1 MSKSLLRTAVPSSRL
16 SRRGILAA
24 FTAAALI
31 GSLAACTPSPTTA
44 ETNEEVAVVDG
55 GELVIG
61 AEQEPDCADWIAT
74 CGGSIWGTYVMQ
86 IPTMPSVF
94 QTRLVD
100 DEWVPV
106 PSDLVTGEPT
116 AEVAEDGTQTVTY
129 EINPDAVWSDGEP
142 ITSADFAYTALQI
155 RDGDDIFD
163 KTGYDRITAVDV
175 SDPQKAVV
183 TLDSAFA
190 GWRTL
195 FSVYGIMP
203 AHILEG
209 QDRNAMMADG
219 YDFSGG
225 PWKIEKW
232 TRGTSVTLVPNENYW
247 GEKPHLDK
255 VTFLF
260 LPDTTAA
267 FQALKSGQVSVLA
280 PTPQLDALSQIE
292 AGLPGVKSQVDAR
305 SGNLEAIWLNNAVA
319 PFDSVAVR
327 QALAYSI
334 DRDAIVKRLFGS
346 LGIDKA
352 QQSFNS
358 PMVAPFASDD
368 FSQYTLDLDK
378 VDELMEGDGWKKNGD
393 GVWAKGGET
402 ATFSIKTLAGNKRR
416 DLTVQVLQSQLADAG
431 FEMTIDQVTPA
442 DLFGTIAPEGD
453 FQAGIWALVDTF
465 PDPTLS
471 ATFSSVNIPSEA
483 NGFSGIN
490 FYRANIP
497 GLDDLLTQVDSEIDT
512 DARIAA
518 SHEGDALIAENVP
531 SLPLDAVP
539 NVLLWSEKVGGP
551 LQINPIEGPFWNLA
565 EWGLAG

>member
-1 MSKSLLRTAVPSSRL
+1 MSKSPLRTVVPSSRRVL
-16 SRRGILAA
+16 V
-24 FTAAALI
+24 AALAVTALV
-31 GSLAACTPSPTTA
+31 GSLAACTSSNSTPEPSD
-44 ETNEEVAVVDG
+44 VAVVDG

-74 CGGSIWGTYVMQ
+74 CAGSIWGSYIMQ
-86 IPTMPSVF
+86 TPTLPGVF
-94 QTRLVD
+94 QTRQVD

-106 PSDLVTGEPT
+106 PSDLVTEEPV
-116 AEVAEDGTQTVTY
+116 AEVAADGTQTITY
-129 EINPDAVWSDGEP
+129 SINPDAVWSDGEP
-142 ITSADFAYTALQI
+142 ITSADFEYTALQI

-163 KTGYDRITAVDV
+163 KTGYDRIASIDA
-175 SDPQKAVV
+175 SDPQTVVV
-183 TLDSAFA
+183 TLSSAYA

-195 FSVYGIMP
+195 FSVYGLMP
-203 AHILEG
+203 AHLLEG
-209 QDRNAMMADG
+209 QDRSALMSDG

-267 FQALKSGQVSVLA
+267 FQALKSGQVSALY
-280 PTPQLDALSQIE
+280 PSPQLDALTQIE
-292 AGLPGVKSQVDAR
+292 AGLPGIKSQVDAR
-305 SGNLEAIWLNNAVA
+305 SGNLEAIWLNNSVA
-319 PFDSVAVR
+319 PFDSVPVR

-352 QQSFNS
+352 QQSFNT
-358 PMVAPFASDD
+358 PMVAPFAADD
-368 FSQYTLDLDK
+368 FSEYTLDLDK
-378 VDELMEGDGWKKNGD
+378 VDELMKGDGWAKNAD
-393 GVWAKGGET
+393 DVWAKDGET

-416 DLTVQVLQSQLADAG
+416 DLTVQVLQSQLKDAG

-442 DLFGTIAPEGD
+442 DLFGTIAPQGD
-453 FQAGIWALVDTF
+453 FQAGLWALVDTF

-471 ATFSSVNIPSEA
+471 STFSSVNIPSEA

-490 FYRANIP
+490 FYRTDIP
-497 GLDDLLTQVDSEIDT
+497 GLDDLLGQVDSELDT
-512 DARIAA
+512 DARITA
-518 SHEGDALIAENVP
+518 SHDADALIAESVP
-531 SLPLDAVP
+531 SLPLDTVP
-539 NVLLWSEKVGGP
+539 NVLLWSDKVGGP
-551 LQINPIEGPFWNLA
+551 LQINPVEGPFWNLA
-565 EWGLAG
+565 QWGLAG

>member
-1 MSKSLLRTAVPSSRL
+1 MSKSLRTVVPA
-16 SRRGILAA
+16 SRRGLIAA
-24 FTAAALI
+24 LTAAALV
-31 GSLAACTPSPTTA
+31 GSLAACSPTSATP
-44 ETNEEVAVVDG
+44 EPSEVAVVDG
-55 GELVIG
+55 GEIVIG

-74 CGGSIWGTYVMQ
+74 CGGSIWGTYIMQ
-86 IPTMPSVF
+86 IPTLPGVF
-94 QTRLVD
+94 QTRQVD

-106 PSDLVTGEPT
+106 PSDLVTAEPEV
-116 AEVAEDGTQTVTY
+116 EVADDGTQTITY
-129 EINPDAVWSDGEP
+129 SINPDAVWSDGEP
-142 ITSADFAYTALQI
+142 ITSADFEYTALQI

-163 KTGYDRITAVDV
+163 KTGYDRIASIDAT
-175 SDPQKAVV
+175 DPATAVV
-183 TLDSAFA
+183 TLSSPYA

-203 AHILEG
+203 AHLLEG
-209 QDRNAMMADG
+209 QDRNALMADG

-225 PWKIEKW
+225 PWKIDEW

-267 FQALKSGQVSVLA
+267 FQALKSGQVSALY
-280 PTPQLDALSQIE
+280 PSPQLDALNQIE
-292 AGLPGVKSQVDAR
+292 AGLPGIQSQVDAR
-305 SGNLEAIWLNNAVA
+305 SGNLEAIWLNNSAA

-327 QALAYSI
+327 QAFAYSI
-334 DRDAIVKRLFGS
+334 DRDAIVSRLFGS
-346 LGIDKA
+346 LGIDEA

-358 PMVAPFASDD
+358 PMVAPFAADD
-368 FSQYTLDLDK
+368 FSQYSLDLDK
-378 VDELMEGDGWKKNGD
+378 VDELMEGDGWSKDSD

-442 DLFGTIAPEGD
+442 DLFGTIAPQGD

-471 ATFSSVNIPSEA
+471 STFSSVNIPSEA

-490 FYRANIP
+490 FYRTDIP
-497 GLDDLLTQVDSEIDT
+497 GLNDLLAQVDSEVDP

-518 SHEGDALIAENVP
+518 SHEADTLIAENVP

-539 NVLLWSEKVGGP
+539 NVLLWSDTVGGP
-551 LQINPIEGPFWNLA
+551 LQINPVEGPFWNLA

>member
-1 MSKSLLRTAVPSSRL
+1 MSKSPLRTVIPSSRRVL
-16 SRRGILAA
+16 V
-24 FTAAALI
+24 AALAVTALV
-31 GSLAACTPSPTTA
+31 GSLAACTSSPSSP
-44 ETNEEVAVVDG
+44 EPSDVAVVDG

-61 AEQEPDCADWIAT
+61 AEQEPDCTDWIAT
-74 CGGSIWGTYVMQ
+74 CGGSIWGTYIMQ
-86 IPTMPSVF
+86 IPTLPGVF
-94 QTRLVD
+94 QTRQVD

-106 PSDLVTGEPT
+106 PSDLVTGEPV
-116 AEVAEDGTQTVTY
+116 AEVAADGTQTITY
-129 EINPDAVWSDGEP
+129 SINPDAVWSDGEP
-142 ITSADFAYTALQI
+142 ITSADFEYTALQI

-163 KTGYDRITAVDV
+163 KTGYDRIASIDA
-175 SDPQKAVV
+175 SDPHTAVV
-183 TLDSAFA
+183 TLNSAYA

-203 AHILEG
+203 SHLLEG
-209 QDRNAMMADG
+209 QDRAKVMADG
-219 YDFSGG
+219 YEFSGG

-232 TRGTSVTLVPNENYW
+232 TRGTSVTLVPNDKYW

-267 FQALKSGQVSVLA
+267 FQALKSGQVSALY
-280 PTPQLDALSQIE
+280 PSPQLDALTQIE
-292 AGLPGVKSQVDAR
+292 AGLPGIKSQVDAR
-305 SGNLEAIWLNNAVA
+305 SGNLEAIWLNNAAA

-346 LGIDKA
+346 LGIEKA

-358 PMVAPFASDD
+358 PMVAPFAAED
-368 FSQYTLDLDK
+368 FAEYTLDLDK
-378 VDELMEGDGWKKNGD
+378 VDELMKGDGWAKNAD
-393 GVWAKGGET
+393 DVWAKGGET

-442 DLFGTIAPEGD
+442 DLFGTIAPQGD

-465 PDPTLS
+465 ADPTLS
-471 ATFSSVNIPSEA
+471 STFSSVNIPSEA

-490 FYRANIP
+490 FYRTNIP
-497 GLDDLLTQVDSEIDT
+497 GLDDLLGQVDSEIDT
-512 DARIAA
+512 DARISV
-518 SHEGDALIAENVP
+518 SHEADALIAKNVP

-539 NVLLWSEKVGGP
+539 NVLLWSDKVGGP
-551 LQINPIEGPFWNLA
+551 LQINPVEGPFWNLA
-565 EWGLAG
+565 QWGLAG

>member
-1 MSKSLLRTAVPSSRL
+1 MSKSLLRTAVPSSR
-16 SRRGILAA
+16 RGILAA
-24 FTAAALI
+24 LTAVALVA
-31 GSLAACTPSPTTA
+31 SLAACTSSPTTPTPNDA
-44 ETNEEVAVVDG
+44 AAVDG
-55 GELVIG
+55 GEIVIG
-61 AEQEPDCADWIAT
+61 AEQEPDCTDWIAT

-106 PSDLVTGEPT
+106 ASDVVTEEPT
-116 AEVAEDGTQTVTY
+116 AEVAADGTQTITY
-129 EINPDAVWSDGEP
+129 SINPDAVWSDGEP
-142 ITSADFAYTALQI
+142 ITSADFEYTALQI

-163 KTGYDRITAVDV
+163 KTGYDRITAVDT
-175 SDPQKAVV
+175 SDPKVAVV
-183 TLDSAFA
+183 TLGSTYA
-190 GWRTL
+190 GWRSL
-195 FSVYGIMP
+195 FSVYGVMP
-203 AHILEG
+203 AHLLEG
-209 QDRNAMMADG
+209 QDRAAVMADG
-219 YDFSGG
+219 YEFSGG

-267 FQALKSGQVSVLA
+267 FQALKSGQVSALY
-280 PTPQLDALSQIE
+280 PSPQLDALTQIE
-292 AGLPGVKSQVDAR
+292 AGLPGIQSQVDAR
-305 SGNLEAIWLNNAVA
+305 SGNLEAIWLNNDAA

-358 PMVAPFASDD
+358 PMVAPFAADD
-368 FSQYTLDLDK
+368 FAQYTLDLDK
-378 VDELMEGDGWKKNGD
+378 VDELMEGDGWAKNSD
-393 GVWAKGGET
+393 GVWAKAGET

-453 FQAGIWALVDTF
+453 FQAGIWAIVDTF
-465 PDPTLS
+465 ADPTLS
-471 ATFSSVNIPSEA
+471 ATFSSVNIPSDA

-490 FYRANIP
+490 FYRAAVP
-497 GLDDLLTQVDSEIDT
+497 GLDELLGQVDNEIDT
-512 DARIAA
+512 DARIAV
-518 SHEGDALIAENVP
+518 SHEADALIAENVP
-531 SLPLDAVP
+531 SLPLDTVP
-539 NVLLWSEKVGGP
+539 NVLLWSDKVAGP
-551 LQINPIEGPFWNLA
+551 LQINPMEGPFWNLA

>member
-1 MSKSLLRTAVPSSRL
+1 MSKTAIRTAVPTA
-16 SRRGILAA
+16 RRGIIAA
-24 FTAAALI
+24 LTAAALV
-31 GSLAACTPSPTTA
+31 GALAACTPTAADPDTA
-44 ETNEEVAVVDG
+44 EVDVVDG

-61 AEQEPDCADWIAT
+61 AEQEPDCADWIGT
-74 CGGSIWGTYVMQ
+74 CGGSIWGTYIMQ
-86 IPTMPSVF
+86 IPTLPGVF
-94 QTRLVD
+94 QTRQVD

-106 PSDLVTGEPT
+106 ASDLVSEEPET
-116 AEVAEDGTQTVTY
+116 EVAADGTQTITY
-129 EINPDAVWSDGEP
+129 SINPDAVWSDGEP

-163 KTGYDRITAVDV
+163 KTGYDRITAVDTT
-175 SDPQKAVV
+175 DPQTAVV
-183 TLDSAFA
+183 TLDSAYA

-209 QDRNAMMADG
+209 QDRAAAMADG

-247 GEKPHLDK
+247 GQKPHLDK

-267 FQALKSGQVSVLA
+267 FQALKSGQVSVLY
-280 PTPQLDALSQIE
+280 PSPQLDALNQIE
-292 AGLPGVKSQVDAR
+292 AGLPGITSQVDAR
-305 SGNLEAIWLNNAVA
+305 SGNLEAIWLNNAAA

-346 LGIDKA
+346 IGIESA

-378 VDELMEGDGWKKNGD
+378 VDELMEGDGWAKDAD
-393 GVWAKGGET
+393 GVWAKNGET

-442 DLFGTIAPEGD
+442 DLFGTIAPQGD

-471 ATFSSVNIPSEA
+471 ATFSSINIPSEA

-490 FYRANIP
+490 FYRTNIP
-497 GLDDLLTQVDSEIDT
+497 GLDDLLGQVDSEIDT
-512 DARIAA
+512 DARIAV
-518 SHEGDALIAENVP
+518 SHEADALIAENVP
-531 SLPLDAVP
+531 SLPLDTVP
-539 NVLLWSEKVGGP
+539 NVLLWSDTVGGP
-551 LQINPIEGPFWNLA
+551 LQINPVEGPFWNLA

>member
-1 MSKSLLRTAVPSSRL
+1 MSKSLRTVVPA
-16 SRRGILAA
+16 SRRGIIAA
-24 FTAAALI
+24 LTAAALV
-31 GSLAACTPSPTTA
+31 GSLAACSPTSATP
-44 ETNEEVAVVDG
+44 EPSEVAVVDG
-55 GELVIG
+55 GEIVIG

-74 CGGSIWGTYVMQ
+74 CGGSIWGTYIMQ
-86 IPTMPSVF
+86 IPTLPGVF
-94 QTRLVD
+94 QTRQVD

-106 PSDLVTGEPT
+106 PSDLVTAEPEV
-116 AEVAEDGTQTVTY
+116 EVADDGTQTITY
-129 EINPDAVWSDGEP
+129 SINPDAVWSDGEP
-142 ITSADFAYTALQI
+142 ITSADFEYTALQI

-163 KTGYDRITAVDV
+163 KTGYDRIASIDAT
-175 SDPQKAVV
+175 DPATAVV
-183 TLDSAFA
+183 TLSSPYA

-203 AHILEG
+203 AHLLED
-209 QDRNAMMADG
+209 QDRNALMADG

-225 PWKIEKW
+225 PWKIDEW

-267 FQALKSGQVSVLA
+267 FQALKSGQVSALY
-280 PTPQLDALSQIE
+280 PSPQLDALNQIE
-292 AGLPGVKSQVDAR
+292 AGLPGIQSQVDAR
-305 SGNLEAIWLNNAVA
+305 SGNLEAIWLNNSAA

-327 QALAYSI
+327 QAFAYSI
-334 DRDAIVKRLFGS
+334 DRDAIVSRLFGS
-346 LGIDKA
+346 LGIDEA

-358 PMVAPFASDD
+358 PMVAPFAADD
-368 FSQYTLDLDK
+368 FSQYSLDLDK
-378 VDELMEGDGWKKNGD
+378 VDELMEGDGWSKDSD

-442 DLFGTIAPEGD
+442 DLFGTIAPQGD

-471 ATFSSVNIPSEA
+471 STFSSVNIPSEA

-490 FYRANIP
+490 FYRTDIP
-497 GLDDLLTQVDSEIDT
+497 GLNDLLAQVDSEVDP

-518 SHEGDALIAENVP
+518 SHEADTLIAENVP

-539 NVLLWSEKVGGP
+539 NVLLWSDTVGGP
-551 LQINPIEGPFWNLA
+551 LQINPVEGPFWNLA

>member
-1 MSKSLLRTAVPSSRL
+1 MSKSPLRTAVPA
-16 SRRGILAA
+16 SRRVLI
-24 FTAAALI
+24 AALTVTALV
-31 GSLAACTPSPTTA
+31 GSLAACAPSSATPEPS
-44 ETNEEVAVVDG
+44 EVAVVDG

-61 AEQEPDCADWIAT
+61 AEQEPDCTDWIAT
-74 CGGSIWGTYVMQ
+74 CAGSIWGTYVMQ
-86 IPTMPSVF
+86 VPTMPAVF
-94 QTRLVD
+94 HTRQVD
-100 DEWVPV
+100 EEWVPV
-106 PSDLVTGEPT
+106 PSDLVTEEPV
-116 AEVAEDGTQTVTY
+116 AEVAADGTQTITY
-129 EINPDAVWSDGEP
+129 SINPEAVWSDGEP

-163 KTGYDRITAVDV
+163 KTGYDRITAVDT
-175 SDPQKAVV
+175 SDPQTAVV
-183 TLDSAFA
+183 TLDSAYA

-203 AHILEG
+203 SHLLEG
-209 QDRNAMMADG
+209 QDRAALMTDG

-247 GEKPHLDK
+247 GEKPHLDR

-267 FQALKSGQVSVLA
+267 FQALKSGQVSALY
-280 PTPQLDALSQIE
+280 PSPQLDALTQIE
-292 AGLPGVKSQVDAR
+292 AGLPGIRSQVDAR
-305 SGNLEAIWLNNAVA
+305 SGNLEAIWLNNAAA

-346 LGIDKA
+346 LGIEEA

-358 PMVAPFASDD
+358 PMVAPFAADD
-368 FSQYTLDLDK
+368 FSRYTLDLDK
-378 VDELMEGDGWKKNGD
+378 VDELMEGDGWSKNSD
-393 GVWAKGGET
+393 DVWAKDGET
-402 ATFSIKTLAGNKRR
+402 ATFAVKTLAGNKRR

-442 DLFGTIAPEGD
+442 DLFGTTAPQGD
-453 FQAGIWALVDTF
+453 FQAGLWALVDTF

-471 ATFSSVNIPSEA
+471 STFSSVNIPSEA
-483 NGFSGIN
+483 NGYSGIN
-490 FYRANIP
+490 FYRVDIP
-497 GLDDLLTQVDSEIDT
+497 GLDDLLGQVDSEIDT

-531 SLPLDAVP
+531 SLPLDTVP
-539 NVLLWSEKVGGP
+539 NVLLWSETVGGP
-551 LQINPIEGPFWNLA
+551 LQINPVEGPFWNLA

>member
-1 MSKSLLRTAVPSSRL
+1 MPTSRLRTAVPA
-16 SRRGILAA
+16 SRRAVLAA
-24 FTAAALI
+24 LTAVALV
-31 GSLAACTPSPTTA
+31 GSLAACSSSSTTPEPSDA
-44 ETNEEVAVVDG
+44 AVVDG
-55 GELVIG
+55 GEIVIG
-61 AEQEPDCADWIAT
+61 AEQEPDCTDWIAT
-74 CGGSIWGTYVMQ
+74 CAGSIWGTYVMQ

-100 DEWVPV
+100 DEWQPT
-106 PSDLVTGEPT
+106 PSDLVTGEP
-116 AEVAEDGTQTVTY
+116 EVVVADDGTQTITY
-129 EINPDAVWSDGEP
+129 SINPDAVWSDGEP

-163 KTGYDRITAVDV
+163 KTGYDRITAIDS
-175 SDPQKAVV
+175 SDPATAVV
-183 TLDSAFA
+183 TLSSAYA

-195 FSVYGIMP
+195 FSVYGVMP
-203 AHILEG
+203 SHLLEG
-209 QDRNAMMADG
+209 QDRAAIMADG

-280 PTPQLDALSQIE
+280 PTPQLDALTQIE
-292 AGLPGVKSQVDAR
+292 AGLPGIRSQVDAR

-346 LGIDKA
+346 LGIDEA

-358 PMVAPFASDD
+358 PMVAPFAADD

-378 VDELMEGDGWKKNGD
+378 VDELMKGDGWSKNGD

-471 ATFSSVNIPSEA
+471 STFSSVNIPSDA

-490 FYRANIP
+490 FYRTDIE
-497 GLDDLLTQVDSEIDT
+497 GLDDLLAQVDTEVDQ
-512 DARIAA
+512 DARVAA
-518 SHEGDALIAENVP
+518 SKEADALIAENVP
-531 SLPLDAVP
+531 SLPLDVVP

>member
-1 MSKSLLRTAVPSSRL
+1 MSKSLHRTVVPSSRRAL
-16 SRRGILAA
+16 IAALAV
-24 FTAAALI
+24 TALI
-31 GSLAACTPSPTTA
+31 GSLAACTSSTTTPEPSD
-44 ETNEEVAVVDG
+44 VAIVDG
-55 GELVIG
+55 GEIVIG

-74 CGGSIWGTYVMQ
+74 CGGSIWGTWIMQ
-86 IPTMPSVF
+86 IPTLPGVF
-94 QTRLVD
+94 QTRQSD
-100 DEWVPV
+100 GEWVPE
-106 PSDLVTGEPT
+106 PSDLVTGEP
-116 AEVAEDGTQTVTY
+116 EVVVADDGTQTITY
-129 EINPDAVWSDGEP
+129 SINPEAVWSDGEP
-142 ITSADFAYTALQI
+142 ITSADFEYTALQI

-163 KTGYDRITAVDV
+163 KTGYDRISAIDA
-175 SDPQKAVV
+175 SDPATVTV
-183 TLDSAFA
+183 TLDSPYA

-203 AHILEG
+203 AHLLEG
-209 QDRNAMMADG
+209 QDRAAVMADG

-247 GEKPHLDK
+247 GDKPHLDK

-267 FQALKSGQVSVLA
+267 FQALKSGQVSVLY
-280 PTPQLDALSQIE
+280 PSPQLDALTQID
-292 AGLPGVKSQVDAR
+292 AGLPGIESQVDAR
-305 SGNLEAIWLNNAVA
+305 SGNLEAIWLNNAAA

-368 FSQYTLDLDK
+368 FSQYSLDLDK
-378 VDELMEGDGWKKNGD
+378 VDELMEGEGWKKNSD
-393 GVWAKGGET
+393 DVWAKGGET

-442 DLFGTIAPEGD
+442 DLFGTIAPQGD

-471 ATFSSVNIPSEA
+471 STFSSVNIPSEA

-490 FYRANIP
+490 FYRTDIP
-497 GLDDLLTQVDSEIDT
+497 GLDDLLGQVDSEIDT
-512 DARIAA
+512 DARISV
-518 SHEGDALIAENVP
+518 SHEADALIAENVP
-531 SLPLDAVP
+531 SLPLDTVP
-539 NVLLWSEKVGGP
+539 NVLLWSDKVGGP
-551 LQINPIEGPFWNLA
+551 EINPVDGPFWNLA

>member
-1 MSKSLLRTAVPSSRL
+1 MSQSRLRTAVPA
-16 SRRGILAA
+16 SRRLVIAA
-24 FTAAALI
+24 LTAAALV
-31 GSLAACTPSPTTA
+31 GSLAACSSGGTTPEPSD
-44 ETNEEVAVVDG
+44 VAVVDG
-55 GELVIG
+55 GELVVG

-100 DEWVPV
+100 DDWQPV
-106 PSDLVTGEPT
+106 PSDLVTGEP
-116 AEVAEDGTQTVTY
+116 EVVVADDGTQTITY
-129 EINPDAVWSDGEP
+129 SINPEAVWSDGEP

-163 KTGYDRITAVDV
+163 KTGYDRITAVDS
-175 SDPQKAVV
+175 SDPATAVV
-183 TLDSAFA
+183 TLNSAYA

-203 AHILEG
+203 AHLLEG
-209 QDRNAMMADG
+209 QDRAAIMADG

-280 PTPQLDALSQIE
+280 PTPQLDALTQID
-292 AGLPGVKSQVDAR
+292 AGLPGIRSQVDAR
-305 SGNLEAIWLNNAVA
+305 SGNLEAIWLNNSAA

-358 PMVAPFASDD
+358 PMVAPFAGDD
-368 FSQYTLDLDK
+368 FSQYSLDLDK
-378 VDELMEGDGWKKNGD
+378 VDELMTGDGWEKNGD
-393 GVWAKGGET
+393 DVWAKGGET

-416 DLTVQVLQSQLADAG
+416 DLTVQVLQSQLKDAG

-442 DLFGTIAPEGD
+442 DLFGTIAPQGD

-471 ATFSSVNIPSEA
+471 STFSSVNIPSEA

-497 GLDDLLTQVDSEIDT
+497 GLDDLLAQVDTEVDQ
-512 DARIAA
+512 DARIQVSKEAD
-518 SHEGDALIAENVP
+518 SLIAENVP
-531 SLPLDAVP
+531 SLPLDVVP

>member
-1 MSKSLLRTAVPSSRL
+1 MSKSPFHPVVPSA
-16 SRRGILAA
+16 RRALVAALAV
-24 FTAAALI
+24 TALI
-31 GSLAACTPSPTTA
+31 GSLAACTSSNATPEPSD
-44 ETNEEVAVVDG
+44 VAVVDG
-55 GELVIG
+55 GEIVIG
-61 AEQEPDCADWIAT
+61 AEQEPDCTDWIAT
-74 CGGSIWGTYVMQ
+74 CGGSIWGTYIMQ
-86 IPTMPSVF
+86 IPTLPGVF
-94 QTRLVD
+94 QTRQVD

-106 PSDLVTGEPT
+106 PSDLVTGEPE
-116 AEVAEDGTQTVTY
+116 AEVADDGTQTITY
-129 EINPDAVWSDGEP
+129 SINPDAVWSDGEP

-163 KTGYDRITAVDV
+163 KTGYDRITAVDTT
-175 SDPQKAVV
+175 DPKTAVV
-183 TLDSAFA
+183 TLDSAYA

-209 QDRNAMMADG
+209 QDRAAIMADG

-267 FQALKSGQVSVLA
+267 FQALKSGQVSALY
-280 PTPQLDALSQIE
+280 PSPQLDALTQIE
-292 AGLPGVKSQVDAR
+292 AGLPGIQSQVDAR
-305 SGNLEAIWLNNAVA
+305 SGNLEAIWLNNAAA

-352 QQSFNS
+352 QQSFNT

-368 FSQYTLDLDK
+368 FTTYTLDLDK
-378 VDELMEGDGWKKNGD
+378 VDELMKGDGWAKDSD

-416 DLTVQVLQSQLADAG
+416 DLTVQVLQSQLKDAG

-442 DLFGTIAPEGD
+442 DLFGTIAPQGD
-453 FQAGIWALVDTF
+453 FQAGLWALVDTF

-471 ATFSSVNIPSEA
+471 STFSSVNIPSEA

-490 FYRANIP
+490 FYRTNIP
-497 GLDDLLTQVDSEIDT
+497 GLDDLLGQVDSEIDT

-518 SHEGDALIAENVP
+518 SHEADGLIAENVP
-531 SLPLDAVP
+531 SLPLDTVP
-539 NVLLWSEKVGGP
+539 NVLLWSDKVGGP
-551 LQINPIEGPFWNLA
+551 LQINPVEGPFWNLA
-565 EWGLAG
+565 QWGLAG

>member
-1 MSKSLLRTAVPSSRL
+1 MSKSPLRTVVPA
-16 SRRGILAA
+16 SRRGIIAA
-24 FTAAALI
+24 LTAAALV
-31 GSLAACTPSPTTA
+31 GSLAACSPTSATP
-44 ETNEEVAVVDG
+44 EPSEVAVVDG
-55 GELVIG
+55 GEIVIG

-74 CGGSIWGTYVMQ
+74 CGGSIWGTYIMQ
-86 IPTMPSVF
+86 IPTLPGVF
-94 QTRLVD
+94 QTRQVD

-106 PSDLVTGEPT
+106 PSDLVTAEPEV
-116 AEVAEDGTQTVTY
+116 EVADDGTQTITY
-129 EINPDAVWSDGEP
+129 SINPDAVWSDGEP
-142 ITSADFAYTALQI
+142 ITSADFEYTALQI

-163 KTGYDRITAVDV
+163 KTGYDRIASIDAT
-175 SDPQKAVV
+175 DPATAVV
-183 TLDSAFA
+183 TLSSPYA

-203 AHILEG
+203 AHLLEG
-209 QDRNAMMADG
+209 QDRNALMADG

-225 PWKIEKW
+225 PWKIDTW

-267 FQALKSGQVSVLA
+267 FQALKSGQVSALY
-280 PTPQLDALSQIE
+280 PSPQLDALNQIE
-292 AGLPGVKSQVDAR
+292 AGLPGIQSQVDAR
-305 SGNLEAIWLNNAVA
+305 SGNLEAIWLNNSAA

-327 QALAYSI
+327 QAFAYSI
-334 DRDAIVKRLFGS
+334 DRDAIVSRLFGS
-346 LGIDKA
+346 LGIDEA

-358 PMVAPFASDD
+358 PMVAPFAADD
-368 FSQYTLDLDK
+368 FSQYSLDLDK
-378 VDELMEGDGWKKNGD
+378 VDELMEGDGWSKDSD

-442 DLFGTIAPEGD
+442 DLFGTIAPQGE
-453 FQAGIWALVDTF
+453 FQAGLWALVDTF

-471 ATFSSVNIPSEA
+471 STFSSVNIPSEA
-483 NGFSGIN
+483 NGYSGIN
-490 FYRANIP
+490 FYRTDIE
-497 GLDDLLTQVDSEIDT
+497 GLDDMLGQVDSEVDP
-512 DARIAA
+512 DARIAVSQEA
-518 SHEGDALIAENVP
+518 DALIAENVP

-539 NVLLWSEKVGGP
+539 NVLLWSDTVGGP
-551 LQINPIEGPFWNLA
+551 LQINPVEGPFWNLA

>member
-1 MSKSLLRTAVPSSRL
+1 MSKSPLRTAVPA
-16 SRRGILAA
+16 SRRVLI
-24 FTAAALI
+24 AALTVTALV
-31 GSLAACTPSPTTA
+31 GSLAACAPSSATPEPS
-44 ETNEEVAVVDG
+44 EVAVVDG

-61 AEQEPDCADWIAT
+61 AEQEPDCTDWIAT
-74 CGGSIWGTYVMQ
+74 CAGSIWGTYVMQ
-86 IPTMPSVF
+86 VPTMPAVF
-94 QTRLVD
+94 HTRQVD
-100 DEWVPV
+100 EEWVPV
-106 PSDLVTGEPT
+106 PSDLVTEEPV
-116 AEVAEDGTQTVTY
+116 AEVAADGTQTITY
-129 EINPDAVWSDGEP
+129 SINPEAVWSDGEP

-163 KTGYDRITAVDV
+163 KTGYDRITAVDT
-175 SDPQKAVV
+175 SDPQTAVV
-183 TLDSAFA
+183 TLDSAYA

-203 AHILEG
+203 SHLLEG
-209 QDRNAMMADG
+209 QDRAALMTDG

-247 GEKPHLDK
+247 GEKPHLDR

-267 FQALKSGQVSVLA
+267 FQALKSGQVSALY
-280 PTPQLDALSQIE
+280 PSPQLDALTQIE
-292 AGLPGVKSQVDAR
+292 AGLPGIRSQVDAR
-305 SGNLEAIWLNNAVA
+305 SGNLEAIWLNNAAA

-346 LGIDKA
+346 LGIEEA

-358 PMVAPFASDD
+358 PMVAPFAADD
-368 FSQYTLDLDK
+368 FSRYTLDLDK
-378 VDELMEGDGWKKNGD
+378 VDELMEGDGWSKNSD
-393 GVWAKGGET
+393 DVWAKDGET
-402 ATFSIKTLAGNKRR
+402 ATFAVKTLAGNKRR

-431 FEMTIDQVTPA
+431 FEMTVDQVTPA
-442 DLFGTIAPEGD
+442 DLFGTTAPQGD
-453 FQAGIWALVDTF
+453 FQAGLWALVDTF

-471 ATFSSVNIPSEA
+471 STFSSVNIPSEA
-483 NGFSGIN
+483 NGYSGIN
-490 FYRANIP
+490 FYRVDIP
-497 GLDDLLTQVDSEIDT
+497 GLDDLLGQVDSEIDT

-531 SLPLDAVP
+531 SLPLDTVP
-539 NVLLWSEKVGGP
+539 NVLLWSETVGGP
-551 LQINPIEGPFWNLA
+551 LQINPVEGPFWNLA

>member
-1 MSKSLLRTAVPSSRL
+1 MSKSLHRTVVPSSRRAL
-16 SRRGILAA
+16 IAA
-24 FTAAALI
+24 LTVTALI
-31 GSLAACTPSPTTA
+31 GSLAACTSSPTTP
-44 ETNEEVAVVDG
+44 EPSEVAIVDG
-55 GELVIG
+55 GEIVIG

-74 CGGSIWGTYVMQ
+74 CGGSIWGTWIMQ
-86 IPTMPSVF
+86 IPTLPGVF
-94 QTRLVD
+94 QTRQSD
-100 DEWVPV
+100 GEWVPE
-106 PSDLVTGEPT
+106 PSDLVTGEP
-116 AEVAEDGTQTVTY
+116 EVAVGDDGTQTITY
-129 EINPDAVWSDGEP
+129 SINPDAVWSDGEP
-142 ITSADFAYTALQI
+142 ITSADFEYTALQI

-163 KTGYDRITAVDV
+163 KTGYDRISAIDA
-175 SDPQKAVV
+175 SDPATVIV
-183 TLDSAFA
+183 TLDSPYA

-203 AHILEG
+203 AHLLEG
-209 QDRNAMMADG
+209 QDRAAVMADG

-247 GEKPHLDK
+247 GDKPHLDK

-267 FQALKSGQVSVLA
+267 FQALKSGQVSVLY
-280 PTPQLDALSQIE
+280 PSPQLDALTQID
-292 AGLPGVKSQVDAR
+292 AGLPGIQSQVDAR
-305 SGNLEAIWLNNAVA
+305 SGNLEAIWLNNAAA

-378 VDELMEGDGWKKNGD
+378 VDELMEGEGWKKNSD
-393 GVWAKGGET
+393 DVWAKGGET

-442 DLFGTIAPEGD
+442 DLFGTIAPQGD

-471 ATFSSVNIPSEA
+471 STFSSVNIPSEA

-490 FYRANIP
+490 FYRTDIP
-497 GLDDLLTQVDSEIDT
+497 GLDDLLGQVDSEIDT
-512 DARIAA
+512 DARISV
-518 SHEGDALIAENVP
+518 SHEADALIAENVP
-531 SLPLDAVP
+531 SLPLDTVP
-539 NVLLWSEKVGGP
+539 NVLLWSDKVGGP
-551 LQINPIEGPFWNLA
+551 EINPVDGPFWNLA

>member
-1 MSKSLLRTAVPSSRL
+1 MSKSPLRTVVPA
-16 SRRGILAA
+16 SRRGLV
-24 FTAAALI
+24 AALTVAALV
-31 GSLAACTPSPTTA
+31 GSLTACSSSGTTPEPS
-44 ETNEEVAVVDG
+44 EVAVVDG
-55 GELVIG
+55 GEIVIG

-74 CGGSIWGTYVMQ
+74 CGGSIWGTYIMQ
-86 IPTMPSVF
+86 IPTLPGVF
-94 QTRLVD
+94 QTRQVD

-106 PSDLVTGEPT
+106 PSDLVTAEPEV
-116 AEVAEDGTQTVTY
+116 EVADDGTQTITY
-129 EINPDAVWSDGEP
+129 SINPDAVWSDGEP
-142 ITSADFAYTALQI
+142 ITSADFEYTALQI

-163 KTGYDRITAVDV
+163 KTGYDRIASIDAT
-175 SDPQKAVV
+175 DPATAVV
-183 TLDSAFA
+183 TLSSPYA

-203 AHILEG
+203 AHLLEG
-209 QDRNAMMADG
+209 QDRNALMADG

-225 PWKIEKW
+225 PWKIDEW

-267 FQALKSGQVSVLA
+267 FQALKSGQVSALY
-280 PTPQLDALSQIE
+280 PSPQLDALNQIE
-292 AGLPGVKSQVDAR
+292 AGLPGIQSQVDAR
-305 SGNLEAIWLNNAVA
+305 SGNLEAIWLNNSAA

-327 QALAYSI
+327 QALAHSI

-346 LGIDKA
+346 LGIDEA

-358 PMVAPFASDD
+358 PMVAPFAADD
-368 FSQYTLDLDK
+368 FSQYSLDLDK
-378 VDELMEGDGWKKNGD
+378 VDELMEGDGWSKDSD

-442 DLFGTIAPEGD
+442 DLFGTIAPQGD
-453 FQAGIWALVDTF
+453 FQAGLWALVDTF

-471 ATFSSVNIPSEA
+471 STFSSVNIPSEA

-490 FYRANIP
+490 FYRTDIE
-497 GLDDLLTQVDSEIDT
+497 GLDDLLGQVDSEIDP

-518 SHEGDALIAENVP
+518 SHDADALIAENVP

-539 NVLLWSEKVGGP
+539 NVLLWSDTVGGP
-551 LQINPIEGPFWNLA
+551 LQINPVEGPFWNLA

>member
-1 MSKSLLRTAVPSSRL
+1 MSKSQLSTVVPSLRRTAVAAL
-16 SRRGILAA
+16 SV
-24 FTAAALI
+24 AALI
-31 GSLAACTPSPTTA
+31 GSLAACTPSSATP
-44 ETNEEVAVVDG
+44 EPSEVAIVDG

-86 IPTMPSVF
+86 IPTLPGVF
-94 QTRLVD
+94 QTRQVD

-106 PSDLVTGEPT
+106 ASDLVTGEPVT
-116 AEVAEDGTQTVTY
+116 EVAADGTQTITY
-129 EINPDAVWSDGEP
+129 SINPDAVWSDGEP

-155 RDGDDIFD
+155 RDGEDIFD
-163 KTGYDRITAVDV
+163 KTGYDRISAIDT
-175 SDPQKAVV
+175 SDPKKAVV
-183 TLDSAFA
+183 TLESALA

-209 QDRNAMMADG
+209 QDRNAMMVDG

-232 TRGTSVTLVPNENYW
+232 DRGTSVTLVPNEKYW

-292 AGLPGVKSQVDAR
+292 AGLPGIRSQVDAR
-305 SGNLEAIWLNNAVA
+305 SGNLEAIWLNNTAA
-319 PFDSVAVR
+319 PFDSIAVR

-334 DRDAIVKRLFGS
+334 DRDAIVKRLFGG

-358 PMVAPFASDD
+358 PMVAPYASDD
-368 FSQYTLDLDK
+368 FSRYTLDLGK
-378 VDELMEGDGWKKNGD
+378 VDELMEGDGWSKNSD

-402 ATFSIKTLAGNKRR
+402 AMFSIKTLAGNKRR
-416 DLTVQVLQSQLADAG
+416 DLTVQVLQSQLAEAG

-442 DLFGTIAPEGD
+442 DLFGTIAPKGD

-465 PDPTLS
+465 PDPSLS
-471 ATFSSVNIPSEA
+471 ATFSSSNIPSEA

-490 FYRANIP
+490 FYRADIP
-497 GLDDLLTQVDSEIDT
+497 GLDELLAQVDSEIDT
-512 DARIAA
+512 DARIAV
-518 SHEGDALIAENVP
+518 SHEGDALIAEHVP
-531 SLPLDAVP
+531 SLPLDTVP

-551 LQINPIEGPFWNLA
+551 LQINPVEGPFWNLA

>member
-1 MSKSLLRTAVPSSRL
+1 MSKSRLRTAVPA
-16 SRRGILAA
+16 SRRAVIAA
-24 FTAAALI
+24 LTAAALV
-31 GSLAACTPSPTTA
+31 GSLAACTSSSTTPEPSD
-44 ETNEEVAVVDG
+44 VAVVDG
-55 GELVIG
+55 GEIVIG
-61 AEQEPDCADWIAT
+61 AEQEPDCTDWIAT
-74 CGGSIWGTYVMQ
+74 CAGSIWGTYVMQ

-100 DEWVPV
+100 DEWQPT
-106 PSDLVTGEPT
+106 PSDLVTGEP
-116 AEVAEDGTQTVTY
+116 EVVVGDDGTQTITY
-129 EINPDAVWSDGEP
+129 SINPDAVWSDGEP

-163 KTGYDRITAVDV
+163 KTGYDRITAVDS
-175 SDPQKAVV
+175 SDPATAVV
-183 TLDSAFA
+183 TLSSAYA

-195 FSVYGIMP
+195 FSVYGVMP
-203 AHILEG
+203 SHLLEG
-209 QDRNAMMADG
+209 QDRAAIMADG

-280 PTPQLDALSQIE
+280 PTPQLDALNQIE
-292 AGLPGVKSQVDAR
+292 AGLPGIRSQVDAR

-346 LGIDKA
+346 LGIDEA

-358 PMVAPFASDD
+358 PMVAPFAADD
-368 FSQYTLDLDK
+368 FSQYSLDLDK
-378 VDELMEGDGWKKNGD
+378 VDELMQGDGWSKNGD

-471 ATFSSVNIPSEA
+471 STFSSVNIPSDA

-490 FYRANIP
+490 FYRTDIE
-497 GLDDLLTQVDSEIDT
+497 GLDDLLAQVDTEVDQ
-512 DARIAA
+512 DARVAA
-518 SHEGDALIAENVP
+518 SQEADALIAENVP
-531 SLPLDAVP
+531 SLPLDVVP

>member
-1 MSKSLLRTAVPSSRL
+1 MSKTPLRTAVPA
-16 SRRGILAA
+16 SRRMLI
-24 FTAAALI
+24 AALTVTALV
-31 GSLAACTPSPTTA
+31 GSLAACAPSSATPEPSEA
-44 ETNEEVAVVDG
+44 AVVDG

-61 AEQEPDCADWIAT
+61 AEQEPDCTDWIAT
-74 CGGSIWGTYVMQ
+74 CAGSIWGTYVMQ
-86 IPTMPSVF
+86 VPTMPAVF
-94 QTRLVD
+94 QTRQVD
-100 DEWVPV
+100 EEWVPV
-106 PSDLVTGEPT
+106 PSDLVTEGPV
-116 AEVAEDGTQTVTY
+116 AEVAADGTQTITY
-129 EINPDAVWSDGEP
+129 SINPEAVWSDGEP

-163 KTGYDRITAVDV
+163 KTGYDRITAVDT
-175 SDPQKAVV
+175 SDPQTAVV
-183 TLDSAFA
+183 TLDSAYA

-203 AHILEG
+203 SHLLEG
-209 QDRNAMMADG
+209 QDRAALMTDG

-247 GEKPHLDK
+247 GEKPHLDR

-267 FQALKSGQVSVLA
+267 FQALKSGQVSALY
-280 PTPQLDALSQIE
+280 PSPQLDALTQIE
-292 AGLPGVKSQVDAR
+292 AGLPGIRSQVDAR
-305 SGNLEAIWLNNAVA
+305 SGNLEAIWLNNAAA

-327 QALAYSI
+327 QAIAYSI

-346 LGIDKA
+346 LGIEEA

-358 PMVAPFASDD
+358 PMVAPFAADD
-368 FSQYTLDLDK
+368 FSRYTLDLDK
-378 VDELMEGDGWKKNGD
+378 VDELMEGDGWSKNSD
-393 GVWAKGGET
+393 DVWAKDGET
-402 ATFSIKTLAGNKRR
+402 ATFAVKTLAGNKRR

-442 DLFGTIAPEGD
+442 DLFGTTAPQGD
-453 FQAGIWALVDTF
+453 FQAGLWALVDTF

-471 ATFSSVNIPSEA
+471 STFSSVNIPSEA
-483 NGFSGIN
+483 NGYSGIN
-490 FYRANIP
+490 FYRVDIP
-497 GLDDLLTQVDSEIDT
+497 GLDDLLGQVDSEIDT

-531 SLPLDAVP
+531 SLPLDTVP
-539 NVLLWSEKVGGP
+539 NVLLWSETVGGP
-551 LQINPIEGPFWNLA
+551 LQINPVEGPFWNLA

>member
-1 MSKSLLRTAVPSSRL
+1 MSKSLLRTAVPA
-16 SRRGILAA
+16 SRRVLI
-24 FTAAALI
+24 AALTVTALV
-31 GSLAACTPSPTTA
+31 GSLAACAPSSATPEPS
-44 ETNEEVAVVDG
+44 EVAVVDG

-61 AEQEPDCADWIAT
+61 AEQEPDCTDWIAT
-74 CGGSIWGTYVMQ
+74 CAGSIWGTYVMQ
-86 IPTMPSVF
+86 VPTMPAVF
-94 QTRLVD
+94 QTRQVD
-100 DEWVPV
+100 EEWVPV
-106 PSDLVTGEPT
+106 PSDLVTEEPV
-116 AEVAEDGTQTVTY
+116 AEVAADGTQTITY
-129 EINPDAVWSDGEP
+129 SINPEAVWSDGEP

-163 KTGYDRITAVDV
+163 KTGYDRITAVDT
-175 SDPQKAVV
+175 SDPQTAVV
-183 TLDSAFA
+183 TLDSAYA

-203 AHILEG
+203 SHLLEG
-209 QDRNAMMADG
+209 QDRAALMTDG

-247 GEKPHLDK
+247 GEKPHLDR

-267 FQALKSGQVSVLA
+267 FQALKSGQVSALY
-280 PTPQLDALSQIE
+280 PSPQLDALTQIE
-292 AGLPGVKSQVDAR
+292 AGLPGIRSQVDAR
-305 SGNLEAIWLNNAVA
+305 SGNLEAIWLNNAAA

-327 QALAYSI
+327 QAFAYSI

-346 LGIDKA
+346 LGIEEA

-358 PMVAPFASDD
+358 PMVAPFAADD
-368 FSQYTLDLDK
+368 FSRYTLDLDK
-378 VDELMEGDGWKKNGD
+378 VDELMEGDGWSKNSD
-393 GVWAKGGET
+393 DVWAKDGET
-402 ATFSIKTLAGNKRR
+402 ATFAVKTLAGNKRR

-442 DLFGTIAPEGD
+442 DLFGTTAPQGD
-453 FQAGIWALVDTF
+453 FQAGLWALVDTF

-471 ATFSSVNIPSEA
+471 STFSSVNIPSEA
-483 NGFSGIN
+483 NGYSGIN
-490 FYRANIP
+490 FYRVDIP
-497 GLDDLLTQVDSEIDT
+497 GLDDLLGQVDSEIDT

-531 SLPLDAVP
+531 SLPLDTVP
-539 NVLLWSEKVGGP
+539 NVLLWSETVGGP
-551 LQINPIEGPFWNLA
+551 LQINPVEGPFWNLA

>member
-1 MSKSLLRTAVPSSRL
+1 MSKSLHRTVVPSSRRAL
-16 SRRGILAA
+16 VAALAV
-24 FTAAALI
+24 TALI
-31 GSLAACTPSPTTA
+31 GSLAACTSSPTNP
-44 ETNEEVAVVDG
+44 EPSEVAIVDG
-55 GELVIG
+55 GEIVIG

-74 CGGSIWGTYVMQ
+74 CGGSIWGTWIMQ
-86 IPTMPSVF
+86 IPTLPGVF
-94 QTRLVD
+94 QTRQSD
-100 DEWVPV
+100 GEWVPE
-106 PSDLVTGEPT
+106 PSDLVTGEP
-116 AEVAEDGTQTVTY
+116 EVVVADDGTQTITY
-129 EINPDAVWSDGEP
+129 SINPEAVWSDGEP
-142 ITSADFAYTALQI
+142 ITSADFEYTALQI

-163 KTGYDRITAVDV
+163 KTGYDRISAIDA
-175 SDPQKAVV
+175 SDPATVTV
-183 TLDSAFA
+183 TLDSPYA

-203 AHILEG
+203 AHLLEG
-209 QDRNAMMADG
+209 QDRAAVMADG

-225 PWKIEKW
+225 PWKIENW

-267 FQALKSGQVSVLA
+267 FQALKSGQVSVLY
-280 PTPQLDALSQIE
+280 PSPQLDALTQID
-292 AGLPGVKSQVDAR
+292 AGLPGIQSQVDAR
-305 SGNLEAIWLNNAVA
+305 SGNLEAIWLNNAAA

-368 FSQYTLDLDK
+368 FSQYGLDLDK
-378 VDELMEGDGWKKNGD
+378 VDELMEGDGWKKNSD
-393 GVWAKGGET
+393 DVWAKGGET

-442 DLFGTIAPEGD
+442 DLFGTIAPQGD

-471 ATFSSVNIPSEA
+471 STFSSVNIPSEA

-490 FYRANIP
+490 FYRTDIP
-497 GLDDLLTQVDSEIDT
+497 GLDDLLGQVDSEIDT
-512 DARIAA
+512 DARISV
-518 SHEGDALIAENVP
+518 SHEADALIAENVP
-531 SLPLDAVP
+531 SLPLDTVP
-539 NVLLWSEKVGGP
+539 NVLLWSDKVGGP
-551 LQINPIEGPFWNLA
+551 EINPVDGPFWNLA

>member
-1 MSKSLLRTAVPSSRL
+1 MSTSRLRTAVPA
-16 SRRGILAA
+16 SRRAVIAA
-24 FTAAALI
+24 LTAAALV
-31 GSLAACTPSPTTA
+31 GSLAACTSSSTTPEPSD
-44 ETNEEVAVVDG
+44 VAVVDG

-61 AEQEPDCADWIAT
+61 AEQEPDCTDWIAT
-74 CGGSIWGTYVMQ
+74 CAGSIWGSYVMQ

-100 DEWVPV
+100 EEWVPV
-106 PSDLVTGEPT
+106 ASDLVADEPT
-116 AEVAEDGTQTVTY
+116 TEVADDGTQTITY
-129 EINPDAVWSDGEP
+129 SINPDAVWSDGEP
-142 ITSADFAYTALQI
+142 ITSADFAYTALQV

-163 KTGYDRITAVDV
+163 KTGYDRITAVDTT
-175 SDPQKAVV
+175 DPATAVV
-183 TLDSAFA
+183 TLSSAYA

-195 FSVYGIMP
+195 FSVYGVMP
-203 AHILEG
+203 SHLLEG
-209 QDRNAMMADG
+209 QDRAALMTDG

-247 GEKPHLDK
+247 GEKPKLDK

-280 PTPQLDALSQIE
+280 PTPQLDALTQIE
-292 AGLPGVKSQVDAR
+292 SGLPGIRSQVDAR
-305 SGNLEAIWLNNAVA
+305 SGNLEAIWLNNSAA

-346 LGIDKA
+346 LGVDEA

-358 PMVAPFASDD
+358 PMVAPFAADD
-368 FSQYTLDLDK
+368 FSQYSLDLDK
-378 VDELMEGDGWKKNGD
+378 VDELMQGDGWSKNGD

-431 FEMTIDQVTPA
+431 FAMTIDQVTPA

-471 ATFSSVNIPSEA
+471 SSFSSVNIPSEA
-483 NGFSGIN
+483 NGYSGIN
-490 FYRANIP
+490 FFQVNID
-497 GLDDLLTQVDSEIDT
+497 GLDDLLAQVDTEVDQ
-512 DARIAA
+512 DARVAA
-518 SHEGDALIAENVP
+518 SQEADALIAENVP
-531 SLPLDAVP
+531 SLPLDVVP
-539 NVLLWSEKVGGP
+539 NVLLWSETVGGP

>member
-1 MSKSLLRTAVPSSRL
+1 MSKSRLRTAVPA
-16 SRRGILAA
+16 SRRAVIAA
-24 FTAAALI
+24 LIAAALV
-31 GSLAACTPSPTTA
+31 GSLAACTSSATTPEPSD
-44 ETNEEVAVVDG
+44 VAVVDG
-55 GELVIG
+55 GEIVIG
-61 AEQEPDCADWIAT
+61 AEQEPDCTDWIAT
-74 CGGSIWGTYVMQ
+74 CAGSIWGTYVMQ

-100 DEWVPV
+100 DEWQPT
-106 PSDLVTGEPT
+106 PSDLVTGEP
-116 AEVAEDGTQTVTY
+116 EVVVGDDGTQTITY
-129 EINPDAVWSDGEP
+129 SINPDAVWSDGEP

-163 KTGYDRITAVDV
+163 KTGYDRITAVDS
-175 SDPQKAVV
+175 SDPATAVV
-183 TLDSAFA
+183 TLSSAYA

-195 FSVYGIMP
+195 FSVYGVMP
-203 AHILEG
+203 SHLLEG
-209 QDRNAMMADG
+209 QDRAAIMADG

-280 PTPQLDALSQIE
+280 PTPQLDALNQIE
-292 AGLPGVKSQVDAR
+292 AGLPGIRSQVDAR
-305 SGNLEAIWLNNAVA
+305 SGNLEAVWLNNAVA

-346 LGIDKA
+346 LGIDEA

-358 PMVAPFASDD
+358 PMVAPFAADD
-368 FSQYTLDLDK
+368 FSQYSLDLDK
-378 VDELMEGDGWKKNGD
+378 VDELMQGDGWSKNGD

-471 ATFSSVNIPSEA
+471 STFSSVNIPSDA

-490 FYRANIP
+490 FYRTDIE
-497 GLDDLLTQVDSEIDT
+497 GLDDLLAQVDTEVDQ
-512 DARIAA
+512 DARVAA
-518 SHEGDALIAENVP
+518 SQEADALIAENVP
-531 SLPLDAVP
+531 SLPLDVVP

>member
-1 MSKSLLRTAVPSSRL
+1 MSKSRLRTAVPA
-16 SRRGILAA
+16 SRRAVIAA
-24 FTAAALI
+24 LTAAALV
-31 GSLAACTPSPTTA
+31 GSLAACTSSATTPEPSD
-44 ETNEEVAVVDG
+44 VAVVDG
-55 GELVIG
+55 GEIVIG
-61 AEQEPDCADWIAT
+61 AEQEPDCTDWIAT
-74 CGGSIWGTYVMQ
+74 CAGSIWGTYVMQ

-100 DEWVPV
+100 DEWQPT
-106 PSDLVTGEPT
+106 PSDLVTGEP
-116 AEVAEDGTQTVTY
+116 EVVVGDDGTQTITY
-129 EINPDAVWSDGEP
+129 SINPDAVWSDGEP

-163 KTGYDRITAVDV
+163 KTGYDRITAVDS
-175 SDPQKAVV
+175 SDPATAVV
-183 TLDSAFA
+183 TLSSAYA

-195 FSVYGIMP
+195 FSVYGVMP
-203 AHILEG
+203 SHLLEG
-209 QDRNAMMADG
+209 QDRAAIMADG

-280 PTPQLDALSQIE
+280 PTPQLDALNQIE
-292 AGLPGVKSQVDAR
+292 AGLPGIRSQVDAR

-346 LGIDKA
+346 LGIDEA

-358 PMVAPFASDD
+358 PMVAPFAADD
-368 FSQYTLDLDK
+368 FSQYSLDLDK
-378 VDELMEGDGWKKNGD
+378 VDELMQGDGWSKNGD

-471 ATFSSVNIPSEA
+471 STFSSVNIPSDA

-490 FYRANIP
+490 FYRTDIE
-497 GLDDLLTQVDSEIDT
+497 GLDDLLAQVDTEVDQ
-512 DARIAA
+512 DARVAA
-518 SHEGDALIAENVP
+518 SQEADALIAENVP
-531 SLPLDAVP
+531 SLPLDVVP